1 VDTLTPGPFK
11 LPLDDAIE
19 RAVAEID
26 VAIELVLGGAATRV
40 TLTAL
45 PGLVEAAGIGAA
57 RAQAA
62 EVGFRL
68 VPGQPDTVVVGPRR
82 PVIAPDPG
90 NDPT

>member
-1 VDTLTPGPFK
+1 MLSSAQITE
-11 LPLDDAIE
+11 IE
-19 RAVAEID
+19 

-45 PGLVEAAGIGAA
+45 PGLADAAGVGAA

-62 EVGFRL
+62 SVGFRL
-68 VPGQPDTVVVGPRR
+68 VPGQPDTIVIGPRR
-82 PVIAPDPG
+82 PVIAAGSG